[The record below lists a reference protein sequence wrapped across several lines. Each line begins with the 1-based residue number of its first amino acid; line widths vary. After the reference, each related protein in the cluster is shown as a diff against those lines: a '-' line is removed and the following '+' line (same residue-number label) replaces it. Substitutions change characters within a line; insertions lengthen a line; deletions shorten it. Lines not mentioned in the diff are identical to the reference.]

1 MNEKMTFV
9 PRKHSISQV
18 FVFVLLGIFAV
29 MSTLMVLLSAQM
41 YRGVVGKTEQNSSY
55 RILTSYVSN
64 AVRGSDVRNG
74 IFADEGNGTDML
86 VLASD
91 IDGAAYETLI
101 YCHDGML
108 RELFTDAGQ
117 EFAPEYG
124 EIICEAQSFEARI
137 ENGLLSVWMTDGAG
151 DSVSID
157 IALRSRQEAGE

>member
-1 MNEKMTFV
+1 M
-9 PRKHSISQV
+9 
-18 FVFVLLGIFAV
+18 
-29 MSTLMVLLSAQM
+29 
-41 YRGVVGKTEQNSSY
+41 
-55 RILTSYVSN
+55 
-64 AVRGSDVRNG
+64 
-74 IFADEGNGTDML
+74 NGTDML

-108 RELFTDAGQ
+108 RELFTDVGQ
-117 EFAPEYG
+117 EFSPEYG